1 MEEKT
6 DIGSLR
12 ARLELCHP
20 FDRARYVPL
29 LCRASR
35 LSIIRRPPHF
45 GRSVFL
51 SAVADALDVASPDP
65 RKERWPNPIAR
76 RRPLFNFNSG
86 VILYLDMGRLSFET
100 YEDLEAQIVDL
111 SRSSVIQ
118 FLDKYRSYIDY
129 TEEER
134 MEVLAEDDVF
144 GLLHYTMR
152 LVISAHPEAF
162 IYICVDNYTGPCE
175 TAVRSEDWPQIIE
188 IVNKSLFR
196 DLSTMVASG
205 LIDSGILVGSS
216 EMDGDPMALLTYR
229 KEVDEWGNDLFGPA
243 DAPTP
248 VPFVGELMDYAADRT
263 HSPDLQ
269 AAIGFTKEGVVALA
283 RAVLGDDPQADELL
297 ERVSKIPSRTFSH
310 NPNAENVWAAGD
322 VVEILRD
329 MAGTRTTKEDLHFE
343 KPVGL
348 VVS

>member
-51 SAVADALDVASPDP
+51 LAVADALDVASPYP

-76 RRPLFNFNSG
+76 RRPLFDFNSG

-111 SRSSVIQ
+111 SRSAVIH
-118 FLDKYRSYIDY
+118 FLDKYQSYIGY

-134 MEVLAEDDVF
+134 MEVLAEEDVF
-144 GLLHYTMR
+144 SLLRMHYTMR

-162 IYICVDNYTGPCE
+162 IYVCVDNYTAPCE
-175 TAVRSEDWPQIIE
+175 TAVRSEDWPQITE

-205 LIDSGILVGSS
+205 LIDSGIFVGSS
-216 EMDGDPMALLTYR
+216 EMDGDPMALLTYE
-229 KEVDEWGNDLFGPA
+229 KEVDEWGDDLFGPA

-248 VPFVGELMDYAADRT
+248 VPFVGELMDYAS

-269 AAIGFTKEGVVALA
+269 SAIGFTMEGVVALA
-283 RAVLGDDPQADELL
+283 GAVLGDVPQADELW

-322 VVEILRD
+322 VVEILCD
-329 MAGTRTTKEDLHFE
+329 MAGTRTTKDDLHFE
-343 KPVGL
+343 RPVGL